1 VGDMPRVAPAVSLD
15 PTTKATLDHLV
26 RSPSTRQ
33 GLVQRCRIIL
43 AAATG
48 KSNQQIAGDLQM
60 PEVTVSKWRRCF
72 ASKGLEGLQDAPRS
86 GRPVKHGQEIVQ
98 RVQNRACQQ
107 PQYYSRWSVRTL
119 AKDLRLPRSTVH
131 QILVASHLQPHRIR
145 TFTFSPD
152 PDFEAKLLDIVG
164 LYLNPPEHALVLC
177 VDEKTGIQALD
188 RTQPLLPLSAQKP
201 RSWTNEYVR
210 HGTQTLLAALEI
222 ASGQVVAHVKQRRT
236 SVNFLRFLKDV
247 VEAFPER
254 ELHMVLDNLNIHK
267 NEAAQRW
274 LKRHRRVHF
283 HYTPT
288 HASWVNMVECFF
300 SILGK
305 QGLSQS
311 VHTSKHQLKEFLLD
325 YIARNNKNPRP
336 FVWTKGPDKLQ
347 RIIEATKEYQAA
359 HPRKEK
365 KRRRARDTINN

>member
-1 VGDMPRVAPAVSLD
+1 MPRVAPVV
-15 PTTKATLDHLV
+15 TLNSAARAALEQLV
-26 RSPSTRQ
+26 RSPSTAQ
-33 GLVQRCRIIL
+33 GLAQRSRIIL
-43 AAATG
+43 AAAAG
-48 KSNQQIAGDLQM
+48 RNNQQIAGELGL

-72 ASKGLEGLQDAPRS
+72 ASKGLDGLGDAPRS
-86 GRPVKHGQEIVQ
+86 GRPVKHSQEIIQ

-107 PQYYSRWSVRTL
+107 PEHFSRWSVRTL
-119 AKDLRLPRSTVH
+119 AKDLKLPRSTVH
-131 QILVASHLQPHRIR
+131 QILVASGLQPHRIR

-164 LYLNPPEHALVLC
+164 LYLNPPENALVLC

-188 RTQPLLPLSAQKP
+188 RTQPLLPLSAKKP

-210 HGTQTLLAALEI
+210 HGAQALLAALEI

-236 SVNFLRFLKDV
+236 SVNFLRFLNDV
-247 VEAFPER
+247 VEAFPDR

-274 LKRHRRVHF
+274 LKRQPRVHF
-283 HYTPT
+283 HYTPP

-311 VHTSKHQLKEFLLD
+311 VHSSKRQLKEFLLD
-325 YIARNNKNPRP
+325 YIARNNENPRP
-336 FVWTKGPDKLQ
+336 FVWTKGPEKLQ
-347 RIIEATKEYQAA
+347 PIIEATKDYQAA
-359 HPRKEK
+359 HPRKPR
-365 KRRRARDTINN
+365 KRRKSRNTIKN